1 MTDLR
6 KFSPKPQLHATF
18 SLVLDLLD
26 IQPTSRRHIFYCTD
40 SFAKNNRLSNMGK
53 ENINF
58 LTAWIILGNVF
69 ATFSTDPEPTAISN
83 STGSPTEFGKS
94 GTSTSTSLSSL
105 LPLQEIMRRTHTD
118 LRLIAERC
126 FALTE
131 NNLSVGLQTC
141 ITFHAIRAAAGASL
155 LSAKLNFSI
164 QTARSSVQQGKERK

>member
-1 MTDLR
+1 
-6 KFSPKPQLHATF
+6 
-18 SLVLDLLD
+18 
-26 IQPTSRRHIFYCTD
+26 
-40 SFAKNNRLSNMGK
+40 MGK

-105 LPLQEIMRRTHTD
+105 LPLQELMRRTHTD
-118 LRLIAERC
+118 LRLIAESC

-131 NNLSVGLQTC
+131 NNPARRLH
-141 ITFHAIRAAAGASL
+141 FFFF
-155 LSAKLNFSI
+155 LSACRPASHFMPYGLRLAQVFCLQN
-164 QTARSSVQQGKERK
+164 